1 MELQKLNSLDLTP
14 PKLSNSEMLSFLASL
29 NLPTKKLVK
38 ARNKKSN
45 RKVPQAPIIDD
56 DELPT
61 EADMAYLRG
70 EYWLQIGKFKPNIGA
85 NKAPFVVMGVR

>member
-1 MELQKLNSLDLTP
+1 MGYNLTDINNNQLGHHFMELQKLNSLDLTP

-29 NLPTKKLVK
+29 NLPPKQVKKVK
-38 ARNKKSN
+38 KKVKG
-45 RKVPQAPIIDD
+45 RKVPRAPIIDD

-70 EYWLQIGKFKPNIGA
+70 EYWL
-85 NKAPFVVMGVR
+85 

>member
-38 ARNKKSN
+38 ARSKKSN
-45 RKVPQAPIIDD
+45 RKVPQAPIIDL

-70 EYWLQIGKFKPNIGA
+70 EYWL
-85 NKAPFVVMGVR
+85 

>member
-1 MELQKLNSLDLTP
+1 MKGYIVATTNKHQLGHHFMELQKLNSLDLTP

-45 RKVPQAPIIDD
+45 RKVPQAPIIDL

-70 EYWLQIGKFKPNIGA
+70 EY
-85 NKAPFVVMGVR
+85 

>member
-14 PKLSNSEMLSFLASL
+14 PKLSSSEMLSFLASL

-38 ARNKKSN
+38 KKVKKKVKG
-45 RKVPQAPIIDD
+45 RKVPQAPIIDL

-70 EYWLQIGKFKPNIGA
+70 EYWYSGATIGRNS
-85 NKAPFVVMGVR
+85 

>member
-1 MELQKLNSLDLTP
+1 MNLQKLNSLDLTP
-14 PKLSNSEMLSFLASL
+14 PKMTNGEMISFFNSL

-38 ARNKKSN
+38 ARSKKSN
-45 RKVPQAPIIDD
+45 RKVPQAPIIDL

-70 EYWLQIGKFKPNIGA
+70 EY
-85 NKAPFVVMGVR
+85 

>member
-29 NLPTKKLVK
+29 NLPTKQVK
-38 ARNKKSN
+38 KVKKKVKG

-70 EYWLQIGKFKPNIGA
+70 EY
-85 NKAPFVVMGVR
+85 